1 MAGIAALASHRLNTQ
16 RKSNR
21 IDNGL
26 AAQHVLQY
34 KERPWSDVD
43 IVAPGSYYKEM
54 RAVGVKVLKNRL
66 SEFVK
71 LAAAGETILVT
82 DRERVVAELVP
93 PRSGRHTVLADAVL
107 ADAVRQGWITAP
119 LVAPSTPPPNT
130 PVARLADLV
139 RELRDDREGR

>member
-1 MAGIAALASHRLNTQ
+1 
-16 RKSNR
+16 
-21 IDNGL
+21 
-26 AAQHVLQY
+26 
-34 KERPWSDVD
+34 
-43 IVAPGSYYKEM
+43 M

-71 LAAAGETILVT
+71 LAASGETILVT

-93 PRSGRHTVLADAVL
+93 PRQGRETVLADALL

-119 LVAPSTPPPNT
+119 VVAPSTPPPT
-130 PVARLADLV
+130 SPVARLADLV